1 MQVSDNTNTGP
12 EWAST
17 DSTVR
22 LRLLVLMLVIA
33 ALRKKKKEQQK
44 LTSRKKSKYNMHKNK
59 TKPTFPT
66 KAKQF

>member
-22 LRLLVLMLVIA
+22 LRLLVLILVIA
-33 ALRKKKKEQQK
+33 ALRKKKKRTAETDFQEE
-44 LTSRKKSKYNMHKNK
+44 
-59 TKPTFPT
+59 
-66 KAKQF
+66 KQI

>member
-22 LRLLVLMLVIA
+22 LRLLVLILVIA
-33 ALRKKKKEQQK
+33 ALRKKKRTAETDFQEE
-44 LTSRKKSKYNMHKNK
+44 
-59 TKPTFPT
+59 
-66 KAKQF
+66 KQI